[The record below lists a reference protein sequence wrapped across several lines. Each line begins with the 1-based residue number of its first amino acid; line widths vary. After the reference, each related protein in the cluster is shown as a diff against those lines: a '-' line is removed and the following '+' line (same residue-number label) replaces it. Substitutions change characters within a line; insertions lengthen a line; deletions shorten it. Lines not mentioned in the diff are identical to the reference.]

1 MALLPAQTTLL
12 HELLELFEGG
22 KFDWFDYNARSS
34 GELTSVPLANQ
45 ISFTVVITRLDAIL
59 VGIAADGREA
69 RVIKLLKEYDR
80 IAFDTTRIG
89 IGGGGGASGARYDP
103 EEKRAHL
110 KDLLQLLLGLEIRRV
125 DERFTESRSIPVRR

>member
-1 MALLPAQTTLL
+1 MALLPAQKTLL

-45 ISFTVVITRLDAIL
+45 ISFAVVITRLDAIL
-59 VGIAADGREA
+59 IEIAADGREA
-69 RVIKLLKEYDR
+69 RIIKILNEYESVSL
-80 IAFDTTRIG
+80 DTTRIS

-103 EEKRAHL
+103 AEKRAHL